1 VCGRFD
7 EIGGKPT
14 HEKKQDGSFK
24 MTTIKIM
31 PCLDMKDGRVVKG
44 IQFVGLRDAGDP
56 VVNAKLYEAEGAD
69 ELAMLDISAT
79 VEQRKTRLQ
88 WVKAVLAVI
97 RIPLT
102 VGGGISSLE
111 DMKQLFNLGVSKV
124 SMNSAAIKRP
134 ALIKEA
140 AARFGRE
147 RIVVAIDGRRNRRM
161 PSGFEVVVRGGTT
174 GTAID
179 VVEWAKRCED
189 LGAGELLV
197 TSIDMDGTQ
206 EGYDLRFTRAISDA
220 VSLPIIASGGV
231 GKVEHLYEGVVKGGA
246 TTLLA
251 ASIFHYR
258 KISIREA
265 KEYLKRRGLTVHIE
279 PTE

>member
-1 VCGRFD
+1 L
-7 EIGGKPT
+7 
-14 HEKKQDGSFK
+14 
-24 MTTIKIM
+24 TTIKIM

-56 VVNAKLYEAEGAD
+56 VANAKFYEEEGAD

-79 VEQRKTRLQ
+79 VEQRSTRLQ

-111 DMKQLFNLGVSKV
+111 DMRRLFNVGVRKV
-124 SMNSAAIKRP
+124 SMNSAAIQRP

-161 PSGFEVVVRGGTT
+161 PSGFEVVIRGGTMGT
-174 GTAID
+174 GID
-179 VVEWAKRCED
+179 VVEWAKRCEG

-197 TSIDMDGTQ
+197 TSIDADGTQ
-206 EGYDLRFTRAISDA
+206 EGYDVKFTRAVSDA

-265 KEYLKRRGLTVHIE
+265 KEYLKSRGLPVHMGTAE
-279 PTE
+279 

>member
-1 VCGRFD
+1 
-7 EIGGKPT
+7 
-14 HEKKQDGSFK
+14 
-24 MTTIKIM
+24 MTAIKIM
-31 PCLDMKDGRVVKG
+31 PCLDVKDGRVVKG

-56 VVNAKLYEAEGAD
+56 VVNAKFYEEEGAD

-79 VEQRKTRLQ
+79 VEQRKTRVQ

-111 DMKQLFNLGVSKV
+111 DMSRLFNLGVSKV
-124 SMNSAAIKRP
+124 SINTAAITRP

-140 AARFGRE
+140 AERFGRE

-161 PSGFEVVVRGGTT
+161 PSGFEVVIRGGTT
-174 GTAID
+174 GTDID
-179 VVEWAKRCED
+179 AVAWAKRCEG

-197 TSIDMDGTQ
+197 TSIDTDGTQ
-206 EGYDLRFTRAISDA
+206 EGYDLGLTRAISHA

-231 GKVEHLYEGVVKGGA
+231 GKLEHLYKGVVEGGA

-258 KISIREA
+258 KIAIRDA
-265 KEYLKRRGLTVHIE
+265 KAYLKSRGVPVHMRSAE
-279 PTE
+279 

>member
-1 VCGRFD
+1 
-7 EIGGKPT
+7 
-14 HEKKQDGSFK
+14 
-24 MTTIKIM
+24 M

-56 VVNAKLYEAEGAD
+56 VANAKFYEEEGAD

-79 VEQRKTRLQ
+79 VEQRSTRLQ

-111 DMKQLFNLGVSKV
+111 DMSRLFNVGVRKV
-124 SMNSAAIKRP
+124 SMNSAAIQRP

-161 PSGFEVVVRGGTT
+161 PSGFEVVIRGGTT
-174 GTAID
+174 GTDID
-179 VVEWAKRCED
+179 VVEWAKRCEG

-197 TSIDMDGTQ
+197 TSIDADGTQ
-206 EGYDLRFTRAISDA
+206 EGYDVKFTRAVSDA

-265 KEYLKRRGLTVHIE
+265 KEYLKSRGLPVHMGTAE
-279 PTE
+279 

>member
-1 VCGRFD
+1 L
-7 EIGGKPT
+7 
-14 HEKKQDGSFK
+14 
-24 MTTIKIM
+24 TTIKIM

-56 VVNAKLYEAEGAD
+56 VANAKFYEKEGAD

-79 VEQRKTRLQ
+79 VEQRSTRLQ

-111 DMKQLFNLGVSKV
+111 DMRRLFNVGVRKV
-124 SMNSAAIKRP
+124 SMNSAAIQRP

-161 PSGFEVVVRGGTT
+161 PSGFEVVIRGGTT
-174 GTAID
+174 GTDID
-179 VVEWAKRCED
+179 VVEWAKRCEG

-197 TSIDMDGTQ
+197 TSIDADGTQ
-206 EGYDLRFTRAISDA
+206 EGYDVKFTRAVSDA

-265 KEYLKRRGLTVHIE
+265 KEYLKSRGLPVHMGTAE
-279 PTE
+279 

>member
-1 VCGRFD
+1 
-7 EIGGKPT
+7 
-14 HEKKQDGSFK
+14 
-24 MTTIKIM
+24 M

-56 VVNAKLYEAEGAD
+56 VANAKFYEVEGAD

-79 VEQRKTRLQ
+79 VEQRSTRLQ

-111 DMKQLFNLGVSKV
+111 DMSRLFNVGVRKV
-124 SMNSAAIKRP
+124 SMNSAAIQRP

-161 PSGFEVVVRGGTT
+161 PSGFEVVIRGGTT
-174 GTAID
+174 GTDID
-179 VVEWAKRCED
+179 VVEWAKRCEG

-197 TSIDMDGTQ
+197 TSIDADGTQ
-206 EGYDLRFTRAISDA
+206 EGYDVKFTRAVSDA

-265 KEYLKRRGLTVHIE
+265 KEYLKSRGLPVHMGTAE
-279 PTE
+279 